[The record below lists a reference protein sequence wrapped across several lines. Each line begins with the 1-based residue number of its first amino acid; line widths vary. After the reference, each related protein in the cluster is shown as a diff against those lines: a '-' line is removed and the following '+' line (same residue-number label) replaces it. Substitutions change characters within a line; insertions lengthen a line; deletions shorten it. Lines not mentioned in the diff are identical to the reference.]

1 MREIL
6 GRPVPASHGMSI
18 GDQIFR
24 PNASDNS
31 QPQDR
36 DIHRIPFHLSYT
48 YITAQDDL
56 STEATSSGCILHITR
71 E

>member
-1 MREIL
+1 
-6 GRPVPASHGMSI
+6 MSI
-18 GDQIFR
+18 GDQILR